1 MKYTVIIEK
10 GPTSY
15 GAYIPDLPGCV
26 AAGDTKDEAISLIT
40 AAVADHVE
48 LMAEHDETI
57 PTPTST
63 AIEVDVPMVIPST
76 EQETTHAGG

>member
-26 AAGDTKDEAISLIT
+26 AAGDTREEVVELIT

-48 LMAEHDETI
+48 LMAEHGETI
-57 PTPTST
+57 PAPAST
-63 AIEVDVPMVIPST
+63 AIEVDVPIPGVP
-76 EQETTHAGG
+76 EETAVESGR

>member
-26 AAGDTKDEAISLIT
+26 AAGDTREEVIELIT
-40 AAVADHVE
+40 AAAADHVE
-48 LMAEHDETI
+48 LMAEHGETI
-57 PTPTST
+57 PEPRSA
-63 AIEVDVPMVIPST
+63 AIDVEIPELDVS
-76 EQETTHAGG
+76 QQVAVETGR

>member
-26 AAGDTKDEAISLIT
+26 AAGDTREEVVSLIT
-40 AAVADHVE
+40 GAVV
-48 LMAEHDETI
+48 
-57 PTPTST
+57 
-63 AIEVDVPMVIPST
+63 
-76 EQETTHAGG
+76 QTTLS

>member
-26 AAGDTKDEAISLIT
+26 AAGDTREEVIELII
-40 AAVADHVE
+40 AAAADHVE
-48 LMAEHDETI
+48 LMAEHGEAI
-57 PTPTST
+57 PEPRSA
-63 AIEVDVPMVIPST
+63 AIEVDMPERRVELV
-76 EQETTHAGG
+76 